1 MKKLKEEC
9 GVTVISLDNLGLLS
23 AVHGRVRFI
32 LHYAPTGTTMDDR
45 TMIVFEDGW
54 KHLATGFASG
64 YGGEGPHGLLTAIQT
79 YLKRDDIT
87 IEHISS
93 WRGKQYLIL
102 PGKGNGE
109 DIYFLSSTHDPH
121 VNGCEVW

>member
-23 AVHGRVRFI
+23 VLHGPVRFI
-32 LHYAPTGTTMDDR
+32 LHYAPAGST
-45 TMIVFEDGW
+45 VEDKTLIAFKDG
-54 KHLATGFASG
+54 HRHVATGFASG

-79 YLKRDDIT
+79 YLKRQDIT

-93 WRGKQYLIL
+93 WRGSRYLIL
-102 PGKGNGE
+102 PGPGNGVGTGRSRGRRPA
-109 DIYFLSSTHDPH
+109 DTAF
-121 VNGCEVW
+121 

>member
-1 MKKLKEEC
+1 MKRIKEEC
-9 GVTVISLDNLGLLS
+9 GVTMISLDNLGLLS
-23 AVHGRVRFI
+23 ALHGRVRFI
-32 LHYAPTGTTMDDR
+32 LHNAPSGTTAGDK
-45 TMIVFEDGW
+45 TLIAFEDGW
-54 KHLATGFASG
+54 KHTATGFASG

-93 WRGKQYLIL
+93 WRGSRYLIL

-109 DIYFLSSTHDPH
+109 KLFFLA
-121 VNGCEVW
+121 GCEIW

>member
-23 AVHGRVRFI
+23 ALHGPVRFI
-32 LHYAPTGTTMDDR
+32 LHYAPAGST
-45 TMIVFEDGW
+45 VEDKTLIAFRDGYR
-54 KHLATGFASG
+54 HQATGFASG

-87 IEHISS
+87 IEQISS
-93 WRGKQYLIL
+93 WRGNRYLIL
-102 PGKGNGE
+102 PGKGKGE
-109 DIYFLSSTHDPH
+109 QILFLA
-121 VNGCEVW
+121 GCEIW

>member
-9 GVTVISLDNLGLLS
+9 GVTVISLDNLALLS
-23 AVHGRVRFI
+23 ALHGRVRFI
-32 LHYAPTGTTMDDR
+32 LHYAPTGTTVEDR

-79 YLKRDDIT
+79 HLKRDDIT
-87 IEHISS
+87 IDHICG
-93 WRGKQYLIL
+93 WRGGRYLIL
-102 PGKGNGE
+102 SGKGNGE
-109 DIYFLSSTHDPH
+109 KLYFLA
-121 VNGCEVW
+121 GCEIW

>member
-1 MKKLKEEC
+1 MKRIKEEC

-23 AVHGRVRFI
+23 ALHGQVRFI
-32 LHYAPTGTTMDDR
+32 LHYAPIGTTMEDK
-45 TMIVFEDGW
+45 TLIAFQDGW
-54 KHLATGFASG
+54 KHTATGFASG

-87 IEHISS
+87 IEHICS
-93 WRGKQYLIL
+93 WRGKSYLIL

-109 DIYFLSSTHDPH
+109 DLYFLSTAHDK
-121 VNGCEVW
+121 NITGSEIW